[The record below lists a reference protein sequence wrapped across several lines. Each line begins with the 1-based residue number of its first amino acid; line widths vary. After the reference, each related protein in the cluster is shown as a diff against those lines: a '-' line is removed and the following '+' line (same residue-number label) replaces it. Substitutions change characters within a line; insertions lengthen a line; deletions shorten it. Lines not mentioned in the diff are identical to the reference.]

1 MKYPLSN
8 MPQHMVRNAF
18 EKAIRNVK
26 PLVIER
32 VEKDIWLEENHE
44 APDVTLLS
52 RLRALLDGL
61 NGPSYVAEVM

>member
-8 MPQHMVRNAF
+8 MPQHMIRNAF
-18 EKAIRNVK
+18 AKAMRNVK
-26 PLVIER
+26 PLVIKR

-52 RLRALLDGL
+52 RLRALLGGL
-61 NGPSYVAEVM
+61 NGPSYVAEVT

>member
-18 EKAIRNVK
+18 EKTMRNVK
-26 PLVIER
+26 PRIIER
-32 VEKDIWLEENHE
+32 VEGDIWAEENRDT
-44 APDVTLLS
+44 PDVTLLV

-61 NGPSYVAEVM
+61 NGPGYIGTLA

>member
-18 EKAIRNVK
+18 AKAMRNVK
-26 PLVIER
+26 PLVIKR
-32 VEKDIWLEENHE
+32 VQEDIWNAEDKD

-61 NGPSYVAEVM
+61 NGSSYVAEVM

>member
-18 EKAIRNVK
+18 AKAMRNVK
-26 PLVIER
+26 PQVIER
-32 VEKDIWLEENHE
+32 VEGQIWDDENKD
-44 APDVTLLS
+44 APDVTLLA

-61 NGPSYVAEVM
+61 TGPSYSADVA